1 MKRLFLFSLIA
12 NIFFVFSLNAAESDK
27 HAVIL
32 DSIEVTIEQSFSV
45 GLSVIAD
52 KIAPDEK
59 PGKMGFGSFCI
70 PMKYD
75 NKTFIADSVVY
86 KNTLAGWDEK
96 FTNPKIDTGFI
107 SLAGIY
113 DMGGK
118 DNTPIYSP
126 NEPEKIAELFFSV
139 RDGAEPGV
147 YEIELTIDPKQNK
160 IYLGSPNGL
169 NSVMPKFRPGIII
182 VKK

>member
-1 MKRLFLFSLIA
+1 MRRLFLFSLII
-12 NIFFVFSLNAAESDK
+12 NIFSVFSLNAAESDK
-27 HAVIL
+27 HIVML
-32 DSIEVTIEQSFSV
+32 DSIEVTIEQSFSI

-75 NKTFIADSVVY
+75 KDAFVADSVVY
-86 KNTLAGWDEK
+86 KNTLTSWDEK
-96 FTNPKIDTGFI
+96 FANPKIDTGFV

-126 NEPEKIAELFFSV
+126 DEPEKIAELFFSV
-139 RDGAEPGV
+139 RDGAKPGA
-147 YEIELTIDPKQNK
+147 YKIELTIDPIQRK
-160 IYLGSPNGL
+160 IFLGSTNGL
-169 NSVMPKFRPGIII
+169 NSVTPRFKPGIII

>member
-1 MKRLFLFSLIA
+1 MRRLFLFSLII
-12 NIFFVFSLNAAESDK
+12 NIFYIFSLNAAQSDK
-27 HAVIL
+27 HTVIL
-32 DSIEVTIEQSFSV
+32 DSIEVIIEQSFSV

-70 PMKYD
+70 PMKY
-75 NKTFIADSVVY
+75 NKDAFVADSVVY
-86 KNTLAGWDEK
+86 KNTLISWDEK
-96 FTNPKIDTGFI
+96 FANPKIDTGFV

-126 NEPEKIAELFFSV
+126 NKPEKIAELFFSV
-139 RDGAEPGV
+139 RESAEPGV
-147 YEIELTIDPKQNK
+147 YKIELTIDPRQNK
-160 IYLGSPNGL
+160 IFLGSPNGL
-169 NSVMPKFRPGIII
+169 NSVTPRFKPGIMV